1 MIVRETA
8 KSLIKDKSFLRRIW
22 RFKDHFSLKYCL
34 VKRHPGARF
43 TNIH

>member
-8 KSLIKDKSFLRRIW
+8 KSLIKVNIYSRRIW
-22 RFKDHFSLKYCL
+22 RFKDHFSLKDRL
-34 VKRHPGARF
+34 VKRHPGGHF